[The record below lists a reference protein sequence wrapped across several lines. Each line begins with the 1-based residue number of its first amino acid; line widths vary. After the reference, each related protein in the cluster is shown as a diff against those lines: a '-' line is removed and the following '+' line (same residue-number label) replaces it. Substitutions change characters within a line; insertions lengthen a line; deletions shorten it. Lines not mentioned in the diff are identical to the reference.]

1 MNTYGKRG
9 VFFSVTEKPWSSL
22 KTGQSAW
29 GGVWGGE
36 VPRPINF
43 LKICLEIV
51 HSGVTFLQNFNTKF
65 LVYYLI
71 IPLKNFFVM
80 PKVGQAQH
88 CHCHCQQLERT
99 LFAVLFL
106 IICCNNSDHCYSKYL
121 RRRMQTFMI
130 VLFCNRSCS

>member
-43 LKICLEIV
+43 FKIYLKIV
-51 HSGVTFLQNFNTKF
+51 HSGGNFKKKINTKC

-80 PKVGQAQH
+80 PKGGQAQGPPLLTPLLTTGY
-88 CHCHCQQLERT
+88 CRPIIAFGKDTFLLCFLGR
-99 LFAVLFL
+99 LPKVDL
-106 IICCNNSDHCYSKYL
+106 II
-121 RRRMQTFMI
+121 
-130 VLFCNRSCS
+130 

>member
-29 GGVWGGE
+29 GGVWGE

-43 LKICLEIV
+43 FFNLSQNSAFWGNFLK
-51 HSGVTFLQNFNTKF
+51 NFNTKF

-80 PKVGQAQH
+80 PKGGPGTRAPLLTPLLTTGYCIIAFGKDTFLLCFLGRLPKVD
-88 CHCHCQQLERT
+88 
-99 LFAVLFL
+99 L
-106 IICCNNSDHCYSKYL
+106 II
-121 RRRMQTFMI
+121 
-130 VLFCNRSCS
+130 